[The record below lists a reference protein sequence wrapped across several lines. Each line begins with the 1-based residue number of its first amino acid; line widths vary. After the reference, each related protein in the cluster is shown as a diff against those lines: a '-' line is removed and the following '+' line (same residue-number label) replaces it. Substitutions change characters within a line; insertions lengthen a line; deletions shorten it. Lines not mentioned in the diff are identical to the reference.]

1 MLRKQDPEVINGVLH
16 TVMLLRLHKEDLGKD
31 LFPQIMDVI
40 IDYIAEGLTRPE
52 EIRQVFDNLNKPA
65 IKPKTTPK
73 KYPQYKS
80 LKSAQS

>member
-1 MLRKQDPEVINGVLH
+1 MIQLGVLRKQDPEVINGVLH

-52 EIRQVFDNLNKPA
+52 EYSPGF
-65 IKPKTTPK
+65 
-73 KYPQYKS
+73 
-80 LKSAQS
+80 